1 MADLTNTGPIDY
13 SKAEAI
19 ELMYRQPGC
28 ESHQR
33 LTDVMDEVI
42 LAVRELS
49 ERVTILE
56 EFCDQVAKLENENY
70 GGTN

>member
-1 MADLTNTGPIDY
+1 MDEPEIIEG
-13 SKAEAI
+13 I
-19 ELMYRQPGC
+19 ELMYRQPDVDT
-28 ESHQR
+28 HQK
-33 LTDVMDEVI
+33 LPEVLDEII

-56 EFCDQVAKLENENY
+56 EFCDQVAELENENY